1 MIELLQII
9 LMESPKEL
17 SLILI
22 VGITAIGIEG
32 YRLLK

>member
-9 LMESPKEL
+9 FTESPKEL

-22 VGITAIGIEG
+22 VSITAIGIEG

>member
-9 LMESPKEL
+9 FTESPKEL

>member
-9 LMESPKEL
+9 FTESPKEL

-22 VGITAIGIEG
+22 AGITAIGIEG

>member
-9 LMESPKEL
+9 LTESPKEL